1 VIALFLTLFLW
12 FPHQAGYL
20 SYAPLEKVVINRGWQ
35 NVDSRF
41 DVLLGTQDCDDL
53 ARWAWV
59 LVDGQILNGLVVDCS
74 RPEDR
79 QEMIERQL
87 VADTNDKRLV
97 HKWAMIIL
105 R

>member
-1 VIALFLTLFLW
+1 MIALFLTLFLW

-20 SYAPLEKVVINRGWQ
+20 SYAPLERVVVNRHWE

-41 DVLLGTQDCDDL
+41 DVLLATQDCDDL

-79 QEMIERQL
+79 QEMVRNGL
-87 VADTNDKRLV
+87 VADTNRKDLI
-97 HKWAMIIL
+97 HKFAFIVV